1 MIMALEKLIVFLE
14 NKVLSPK
21 TLLRL
26 MKIRF
31 MPYIRSKYAKKIS
44 RIYGKSQI
52 HEKKKI

>member
-1 MIMALEKLIVFLE
+1 MALEKLIVFLE